1 MNRKEISYLM
11 AIIKTAYP
19 HYYQKTSDIEDAL
32 ALWGEMFMGDEPLLI
47 SKAVKSFIKEDTQGF
62 PPSIGQIKDIAK
74 GIKRRES
81 EDTKMMEQQKMISAP
96 PKEVTAEDEAR
107 REEVMEKMRNML
119 KEV

>member
-74 GIKRRES
+74 GIKRREA
-81 EDTKMMEQQKMISAP
+81 EDTKMMEQQKRLSAP

-107 REEVMEKMRNML
+107 RKEVMEKMRMML
-119 KEV
+119 KDI